1 MMFERRPALPSV
13 VAMLLLGLVACSSST
28 MKPAMPSVP
37 AQAVGTHTGDATC
50 QPDFT
55 LALSPSSATIT
66 SGQSVR
72 LSIELTSLCGLAG
85 NINVGIT
92 KSVPQSHGDGVTINQ
107 PRYDIPLDANATTV
121 AYITLGATPKTVK
134 TTYTLA
140 IKGKDVSGGCCY
152 GITHLATFELTVM

>member
-85 NINVGIT
+85 SINVGIT
-92 KSVPQSHGDGVTINQ
+92 KIVPQSHGDGFTINQ
-107 PRYDIPLDANATTV
+107 PRYDIPLDANGTTV

-134 TTYTLA
+134 TTYTLT

-152 GITHLATFELTVM
+152 GITHSATFELTVM